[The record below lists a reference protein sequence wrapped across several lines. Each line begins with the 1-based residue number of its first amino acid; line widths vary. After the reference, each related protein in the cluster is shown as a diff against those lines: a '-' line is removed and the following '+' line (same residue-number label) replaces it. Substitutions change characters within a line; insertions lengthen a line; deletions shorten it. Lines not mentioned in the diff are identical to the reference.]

1 MHITDAKW
9 INSKGEI
16 KYGFYM
22 DEYLAINLMG
32 IPSYLKKA
40 WDVVGVIS
48 GHGLVRVGK
57 TLLGSSKI
65 KLYENGKLINS
76 KPLRDYKDKEV
87 LNTCSF
93 DFNERKI
100 VPSKSEVIIE
110 KDLKDF
116 YEIELVDG
124 KKITCTLDHRL
135 FVKRNNKVMELALRD
150 IKEGDEL
157 ICTNI

>member
-57 TLLGSSKI
+57 CVHSGVTKI
-65 KLYENGKLINS
+65 KLYDNGKIVDS
-76 KPLRDYKDKEV
+76 KLLKEYKDGEILQTVSLDLKTGKV
-87 LNTCSF
+87 
-93 DFNERKI
+93 I
-100 VPSKSEVIIE
+100 PSKSEVIVQGE
-110 KDLKDF
+110 KDF
-116 YEIELVDG
+116 YEIELEDG
-124 KKITCTLDHRL
+124 KKITCTLDHHL
-135 FVKRNNKVMELALRD
+135 FVKRNNKVMELALRN

-157 ICTNI
+157 IWKNL